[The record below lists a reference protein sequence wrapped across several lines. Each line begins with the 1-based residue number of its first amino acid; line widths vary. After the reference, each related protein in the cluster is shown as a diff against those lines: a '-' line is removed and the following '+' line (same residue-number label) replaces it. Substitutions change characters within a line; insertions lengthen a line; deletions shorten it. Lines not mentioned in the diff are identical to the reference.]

1 MVDGMVAMALGLPH
15 YIYHITYTVY
25 IYKHIYILSIGDV
38 MEILWGYSWSC
49 SGIPEKCRYIG
60 VQLWWTNQMETIWD
74 NTGKIKGNTM
84 GIWNILEISW
94 NIYMSLKRFRITF
107 WRFAINPY
115 LSRTVFYQ
123 RRCQVKPDGVPRIHI
138 ILGGSHLTGSFLRA
152 ECKFPSLRIECIVV
166 YLCLHV
172 RRTRMK

>member
-1 MVDGMVAMALGLPH
+1 MVDGMVAMALGES
-15 YIYHITYTVY
+15 HITYTTLHILY
-25 IYKHIYILSIGDV
+25 IYIYVYILSIGDV
-38 MEILWGYSWSC
+38 MEILWGYSWIC

-123 RRCQVKPDGVPRIHI
+123 RRCQVKPGWGPQDSHHTWRIPLNWFVSTCWMQVP
-138 ILGGSHLTGSFLRA
+138 
-152 ECKFPSLRIECIVV
+152 
-166 YLCLHV
+166 
-172 RRTRMK
+172 